1 MRYSPEH
8 KAEARAKIVDAAG
21 RAFRR
26 NGYGGIG
33 VDGLAKEAGVTS
45 GAFYGHF
52 KSKDAAF
59 AEIAL
64 QGIEQLC
71 SNILA
76 LRSDHGAGWVAAFVD
91 LYVGDL
97 RTCELGE
104 SCALQSLTPDVMR
117 ADLKTRQAY
126 EAAMMSVIGAVADG
140 LDAAEPAE
148 REDQAWAL
156 LSMLSGGVTVARS
169 MASAERSA
177 SVAKALRKA
186 ALALVA

>member
-1 MRYSPEH
+1 MRYSPKH
-8 KAEARAKIVDAAG
+8 KAEARAKILDAAG

-26 NGYGGIG
+26 SGYGGIG

-64 QGIEQLC
+64 QGIEQLREK
-71 SNILA
+71 ILSLQSEHGGGWTTA
-76 LRSDHGAGWVAAFVD
+76 FIDFYLSDR
-91 LYVGDL
+91 

-104 SCALQSLTPDVMR
+104 SCALQSLSPDVMR
-117 ADLKTRQAY
+117 ANVATRQAY
-126 EAAMMSVIGAVADG
+126 EEAMTTVIRAVAGG
-140 LDAAEPAE
+140 LDVVQPAE
-148 REDQAWAL
+148 REDRAWAL

-169 MASAERSA
+169 MANAETSA

-186 ALALVA
+186 ALVLVA